1 MSSFPSI
8 ESVRRSTPSVRSRR
22 LRHVG
27 AVSVTAL
34 LAGAPALAQ
43 NADGAIPLDEITVS
57 GEAGGLAAGP
67 NLNAA
72 STAGSRLG
80 LTPLE
85 TPASV
90 DVISGDV
97 VRDRGQ
103 TSLEEAVTQNSAGLS
118 FIGTPGNGG
127 ASFAARGF
135 SGAGSVTVLYD
146 GTRLYPG
153 NGTVSFPF
161 DTWTV
166 DRIEVLRG
174 PASVLYGEGAIGG
187 AINVVP
193 KKPLTE
199 TRRNEAR
206 VIVGTKETAGFAAGS
221 AGPINDKFSYSFDA
235 AGNRSDGWMDRG
247 DSKNLALSGSLRWE
261 PVDDFAFTLSYDSG
275 FNRPSRYFGTPLKGA
290 GKVEKDWIGKNF
302 NVRDGEVSFDDT
314 ITQLKA
320 EWTPFEGVAVK
331 SVAYRVTSDREYRNA
346 ESYRWNPVHPENPT
360 KGRIDRSSFIAITH
374 EHEQIG
380 ARTDATFDHKL
391 FGLDNQTVVGF
402 DVNRIKFSRLNNAPY
417 AGSDS
422 LNPDDFDPGEFF
434 SPSPFGRDYRATTN
448 QYSLFIDDRLKLTD
462 QISLVGGLRYDRP
475 EIDYRNTRT
484 GDASKSVR
492 DSVSWRAGAVYEPI
506 KGLALYAQYSEATDP
521 VNSIISLNPAQQNLK
536 LARGKQVEVGVKQ
549 SFWDDRVEWTL
560 AAYHIEKTDL
570 LVPDPL
576 RPGVSL
582 QVGKQSS
589 RGLEASV
596 GAELGHG
603 WRIDADAAILDAR
616 YDEFSERVDG
626 IEKPKSRKGNTPNA
640 VPERLANFYA
650 TWNFAPNW
658 RVSGGLQ
665 YVGRTFTS
673 ASNDHSR
680 PDYLLVNA
688 GLQWKPSD
696 FATLDFRVKNLTD
709 KTYAYAGGDHQWYFG
724 APRTAELSLHLRW

>member
-1 MSSFPSI
+1 
-8 ESVRRSTPSVRSRR
+8 VRRSTPIVRSRR
-22 LRHVG
+22 LRDVG

-103 TSLEEAVTQNSAGLS
+103 TSLQEAVTQNSAGLS

-135 SGAGSVTVLYD
+135 SGVGSVTVLYD

-261 PVDDFAFTLSYDSG
+261 PVDDFAFTLSHDSG

-302 NVRDGEVSFDDT
+302 NVRDGEVSFEDS

-346 ESYRWNPVHPENPT
+346 ESYRWNPET
-360 KGRIDRSSFIAITH
+360 KKIDRSSFIAITH

-402 DVNRIKFSRLNNAPY
+402 DVNRIKFSRLINTGNLA
-417 AGSDS
+417 SDP
-422 LNPDDFDPGEFF
+422 LDPDDFNPGDFF
-434 SPSPFGRDYRATTN
+434 STTPFNREYRATTT
-448 QYSLFIDDRLKLTD
+448 QYSLFVDNRLKPTD
-462 QISLVGGLRYDRP
+462 MISLIGGLRYDRP
-475 EIDYRNTRT
+475 DIDYRNVRT
-484 GDASKSVR
+484 GEHAEIVR
-492 DSVSWRAGAVYEPI
+492 DSINWRAGVVYEPV
-506 KGLALYAQYSEATDP
+506 KDLALYAQYSEATDP
-521 VNSIISLNPAQQNLK
+521 VNSIISLNPAQQEFK

-549 SFWDDRVEWTL
+549 SFWDDRAEWTF
-560 AAYHIEKTDL
+560 AAYHIVKTDL
-570 LVPDPL
+570 LSPDPNS
-576 RPGVSL
+576 PGSSL
-582 QVGKQSS
+582 QIGKQSS

-596 GAELGHG
+596 GAELGYG
-603 WRIDADAAILDAR
+603 WRVHANAAILNAR
-616 YDEFSERVDG
+616 YDDFPDG
-626 IEKPKSRKGNTPNA
+626 GGGNYKGNTPNA
-640 VPERLANFYA
+640 VPERLANLYA
-650 TWNFAPNW
+650 TWSFAPQW
-658 RVSGGLQ
+658 RASGGLQ
-665 YVGRTFTS
+665 YVGRTFPS
-673 ASNDHSR
+673 ASNDYKR

-724 APRTAELSLHLRW
+724 APRTAELALHLRW